1 MMLHRAHPEVGLGCR
16 ESNQHVWEQVEKAM
30 TPVLYRCP
38 RGMVCAAT
46 PIVVEGRH
54 LANFMIGQIFL
65 EPPDEECFRQQAREF
80 GFDVDEYL
88 EAVRKVPI
96 FSEYLLRKHL
106 PFVAFFAQMLGQI
119 GLERIRAIESSK
131 RTRQVE
137 AMRLELAERASLLVA
152 RSFERSI
159 TAISKLGELRDP
171 YTAGHQRQVRDWAC
185 AICARLGVDATDMTI
200 GAMLHDAGKIYVPV
214 EVLTKPGALSPEE
227 YELLKEHPWYGRE
240 IAKEIELS
248 EAVMTMIYQHH
259 ERLDG
264 SGYPL
269 GLRGEEITLES
280 RILAVADVVD
290 AIISDRPYRAARSI
304 DWAVEELTRGGF
316 RFDAQVVDACLEVI
330 REYGGVTPPHEERG
344 PFAQL
349 PVGQPSAEAV

>member
-1 MMLHRAHPEVGLGCR
+1 M
-16 ESNQHVWEQVEKAM
+16 
-30 TPVLYRCP
+30 
-38 RGMVCAAT
+38 
-46 PIVVEGRH
+46 
-54 LANFMIGQIFL
+54 
-65 EPPDEECFRQQAREF
+65 
-80 GFDVDEYL
+80 
-88 EAVRKVPI
+88 
-96 FSEYLLRKHL
+96 
-106 PFVAFFAQMLGQI
+106 
-119 GLERIRAIESSK
+119 
-131 RTRQVE
+131 
-137 AMRLELAERASLLVA
+137 VA

-330 REYGGVTPPHEERG
+330 REHGGVTPPHEERG